1 MTDPNIPPEAPV
13 VRASTSVTLRVVE
26 SVAATIKHIIVG
38 AAFFVP
44 GIIWL
49 LKEINGSEPIHRPH
63 IYMSVGLMVL
73 GGIAIDPPFGK
84 QLSGLVVQFFPNGLP
99 IIGGRR
105 NSDPP
110 APPPTQPPTSGG

>member
-1 MTDPNIPPEAPV
+1 MTDPNTPPEVPV

-26 SVAATIKHIIVG
+26 SIGETIKHVIVG

-49 LKEINGSEPIHRPH
+49 LKEINENPVHRPH
-63 IYMSVGLMVL
+63 IYMAVGLMVL
-73 GGIAIDPPFGK
+73 GGIAVDPPFGK

-105 NSDPP
+105 ASDPPPPPP
-110 APPPTQPPTSGG
+110 APPTSGT